1 VWRRSLATT
10 SGVEQ
15 QLGMGRSVYHAMRT
29 SRRDFGELSIHLG
42 VLCGGNPVVTIS
54 KQKGVVLK

>member
-1 VWRRSLATT
+1 LATT